1 VDCTG
6 VRASGA
12 TRSTGRSLTR
22 AESADAFPLPYT
34 RFTHPETACCW
45 LRPRVTLSCLHHL
58 KEKLS

>member
-45 LRPRVTLSCLHHL
+45 LRPRVTPV
-58 KEKLS
+58 